1 MDKFKKTDYLY
12 TKLFCEENIWHLANS
27 LIKQGV
33 NTEEINIIFISNN
46 NKQIAIFNQLTAEVN
61 QPAIWDYHVILMIN
75 IKQSPYILDFDTRLF
90 FSSKLADYFNNSFPN
105 IINPEYQSHF
115 RVIPATSYLKHFY
128 SDRSHMKNIISTQE
142 FPPYPTICPETKDRL
157 ELSNLTNM
165 NKNLTNTLLM
175 QSCKQFIDWSLKQSL
190 STR

>member
-75 IKQSPYILDFDTRLF
+75 IKQSPYILDFDTRL
-90 FSSKLADYFNNSFPN
+90 
-105 IINPEYQSHF
+105 H
-115 RVIPATSYLKHFY
+115 
-128 SDRSHMKNIISTQE
+128 
-142 FPPYPTICPETKDRL
+142 
-157 ELSNLTNM
+157 
-165 NKNLTNTLLM
+165 
-175 QSCKQFIDWSLKQSL
+175 KQGIF
-190 STR
+190 